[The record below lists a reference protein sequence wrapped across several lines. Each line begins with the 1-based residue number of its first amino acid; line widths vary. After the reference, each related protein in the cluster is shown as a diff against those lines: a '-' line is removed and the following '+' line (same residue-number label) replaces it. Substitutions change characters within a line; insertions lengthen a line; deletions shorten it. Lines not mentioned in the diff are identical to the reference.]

1 MLLAVLLALL
11 LQTSA
16 VPSTQSISE
25 TLTIEGAG
33 TPLFVEIRGRAEP
46 GPILLYLHGGPG
58 SAIGLVAFRAYVGP
72 ALESDALVCY
82 LHQRGVL
89 GSPPVPDSTQTIR
102 NHVADVLE
110 VMDYLTRRFPGRP
123 LFLLGHSWGGLLATH
138 VALERPRQLA
148 GVVLVS
154 PSFDMQATLR
164 SSYEQTLAWA
174 KRANRSDAIQALTA
188 LGPPPYSALEQQ
200 LTLSQWSSSG
210 NGGIDQRLDPAVVF
224 GRPPY
229 LEPDSTW
236 IERELAVCKAML
248 TELYHDR
255 TSDRVAGTKVP
266 LLLLVGSRD
275 LVTPP
280 SSLREG
286 YALWGGPKTFVEM
299 ADSHHLP
306 FVDEP
311 ERFVAHVKAFTR
323 ETHGREP

>member
-1 MLLAVLLALL
+1 MLFALLALV

-16 VPSTQSISE
+16 VPSPQIIDN
-25 TLTIEGAG
+25 TLTINGSG
-33 TPLFVEIRGRAEP
+33 TRLFLELRGQAQT

-58 SAIGLVAFRAYVGP
+58 SAIGVVAFRAYVGP

-89 GSPPVPDSTQTIR
+89 GSPLVPDSTQTIQ
-102 NHVADVLE
+102 NHVADVLA
-110 VMDYLTRRFPGRP
+110 VMDYLSRRFPGRP

-138 VALERPRQLA
+138 VALERPQQLA
-148 GVVLVS
+148 GVILVS

-174 KRANRSDAIQALTA
+174 RRANRNDAIRALAA
-188 LGPPPYSALEQQ
+188 LGPPPYSTLEQQ
-200 LTLSQWSSSG
+200 LTLGQWASNG
-210 NGGIDQRLDPAVVF
+210 NGGIDERLDLALAF

-229 LEPDSTW
+229 LAPDSTW
-236 IERELAVCKAML
+236 IERELAVSKAML
-248 TELYHDR
+248 IELYHDK
-255 TSDRVAGTKVP
+255 TSDRVAGARVP

-286 YALWGGPKTFVEM
+286 YARWGGPKTFVVM
-299 ADSHHLP
+299 DDSHHLP

-311 ERFVAHVKAFTR
+311 ERFVALVKDFVRGA
-323 ETHGREP
+323 HGP